1 MGAGETP
8 KDKETARSCCLF
20 CILVLRTAGQS
31 YLLLISLMARALLD
45 FSLVFLLIPKCFIRE
60 KLQENAESDS
70 AARK

>member
-1 MGAGETP
+1 
-8 KDKETARSCCLF
+8 
-20 CILVLRTAGQS
+20 
-31 YLLLISLMARALLD
+31 MARALLD